1 MKLLLRLLVIA
12 ASLLLLCALAS
23 MGQAPSDLKV
33 RSIPVQHREKLTE
46 ALAEIGSHVTSG
58 FTSFGVVIEGTEP
71 LVDVYLPEETNMST
85 ALQRVISQVPSY
97 TFERVS
103 SHLIDVYPQ
112 SMLLDTAGPLNLRVA
127 KVQIAGVSALDIFA
141 KPYQFIPELKAQ
153 KEKGK
158 APGACGGLGPG
169 LGSNH
174 SKVEIALQNVT
185 VKQILDAVAIANAN
199 SALDEKEETAYPP
212 VGWVLRSD
220 VDSNTGSRTDTWS
233 FLLTVPHG
241 WRNKIT
247 SASEGK

>member
-1 MKLLLRLLVIA
+1 MKVFLLFLFITLSAAQASADLRVRPI
-12 ASLLLLCALAS
+12 S
-23 MGQAPSDLKV
+23 AP
-33 RSIPVQHREKLTE
+33 HREKLTE
-46 ALAEIGSHVTSG
+46 ALAEIGSHVKTG
-58 FTSFGVVIEGTEP
+58 FTSFGVVINGTEP
-71 LVDVYLPEETNMST
+71 LVDIYLPEETNLST
-85 ALQRVISQVPSY
+85 ALQHVISQVPGY

-103 SHLIDVYPQ
+103 SHLVDVYPQ
-112 SMLLDTAGPLNLRVA
+112 AMALDTSGPLNLRVA
-127 KVQIAGVSALDIFA
+127 KVQIAGASALDIFA

-199 SALDEKEETAYPP
+199 SALEEKEETAYPP

-247 SASEGK
+247 SPSEGK

>member
-1 MKLLLRLLVIA
+1 MKVF
-12 ASLLLLCALAS
+12 LLLLCALFS
-23 MGQAPSDLKV
+23 VGQAPSDLEV

-46 ALAEIGSHVTSG
+46 ALAEIGSHVKSG

-85 ALQRVISQVPSY
+85 ALQRVISQLPGY

-103 SHLIDVYPQ
+103 SHLIDVYPRAVA
-112 SMLLDTAGPLNLRVA
+112 LDTSGPLNLRVA
-127 KVQIAGVSALDIFA
+127 RVQIAGVSALDVFSN
-141 KPYQFIPELKAQ
+141 PYQFIPELKAQ
-153 KEKGK
+153 KEKTK
-158 APGACGGLGPG
+158 PPRACGGLGPG

-174 SKVEIALQNVT
+174 SKVDIALQNVT
-185 VKQILDAVAIANAN
+185 VKQILDAVAVANAG
-199 SALDEKEETAYPP
+199 SALEEKEGTANPP

-241 WRNKIT
+241 WRNKVA
-247 SASEGK
+247 SASEIK